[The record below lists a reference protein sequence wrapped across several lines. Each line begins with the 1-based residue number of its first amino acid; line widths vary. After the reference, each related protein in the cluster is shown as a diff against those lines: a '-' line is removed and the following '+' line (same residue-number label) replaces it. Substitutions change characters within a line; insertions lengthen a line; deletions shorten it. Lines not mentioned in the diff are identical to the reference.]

1 VDQNFI
7 VDHHPDYDNV
17 WLCGGGSAEAFKFG
31 PVLGEYIAKRILGV
45 ADPPEL
51 AAAFRL
57 KEKEFEE
64 EKKEPGARS

>member
-1 VDQNFI
+1 
-7 VDHHPDYDNV
+7 
-17 WLCGGGSAEAFKFG
+17 
-31 PVLGEYIAKRILGV
+31 V